1 MNNDTGLIG
10 RIAQSYKDA
19 EGLGDMVADAIKATT
34 GIEAKKDSDCNC
46 FKRKEKLNK
55 WVPFHKRK

>member
-1 MNNDTGLIG
+1 MNKKKGLIE

-19 EGLGDMVADAIKATT
+19 DGLGDMVADAIKTTT
-34 GIEAKKDSDCNC
+34 GIKSTNDCGC
-46 FKRKEKLNK
+46 DKRRQKLNK

>member
-1 MNNDTGLIG
+1 MSDKKGLIK

-19 EGLGDMVADAIKATT
+19 DGLGDVMADAIKATT
-34 GIEAKKDSDCNC
+34 GIKATKDCGCD
-46 FKRKEKLNK
+46 KRRQKLNK